1 MRTRALSSWANFEK
15 LKMHR
20 LDKSASGKTA
30 VSPSCPL
37 QATQIHSVNRVALV
51 AANSSWNLM
60 NFRAPVLRALQ
71 DSGIRIVAAVPPD
84 KGAEGLSALGVE
96 VQSVSIDAR
105 GLSPLADLRLLTQYI
120 DIMKRLAPVAF
131 LPFTAKPNIYG
142 SIAARLQRV
151 PVMNTITGLGTGFL
165 SGSALQM
172 VMSALYRIAL
182 RRSRRVFF
190 HNKDDRDLF
199 IELKL
204 VTQSQVA
211 VVAGSGIDLSHFRP
225 AEGRDAGK
233 PVTFL
238 FIGRLLRDK
247 GVEEI
252 ATAAEIVQGRHPAR
266 FQILGSIEDHPK
278 AVARRRI
285 DEWVHKGVIEL
296 LGTAPDVRPFI
307 SDADCVVLPS
317 YREGLPRVL
326 LEASAMARPII
337 AADVPGCREAV
348 DAGVTGLMC
357 EARSVDS
364 LVNAMMRF
372 IDLPASDRAAMGRAG
387 RAKAEREFSHELVA
401 KAYVDE
407 LDALSEHFASLNT
420 LTG

>member
-1 MRTRALSSWANFEK
+1 
-15 LKMHR
+15 MHR
-20 LDKSASGKTA
+20 LDKSASEMA
-30 VSPSCPL
+30 VSPSFAS

-51 AANSSWNLM
+51 AANSSWNLT
-60 NFRAPVLRALQ
+60 NFRAPVIRALQ
-71 DSGIRIVAAVPPD
+71 DSGFRVVAAIPAD

-96 VQSVSIDAR
+96 IQSVSIDAR
-105 GLSPLADLRLLTQYI
+105 GLSPLADLRLLTHYI
-120 DIMKRLAPVAF
+120 DIMKRLTPVAF

-142 SIAARLQRV
+142 SIAARLQGI

-165 SGSALQM
+165 SGSAFQM

-199 IELKL
+199 IELRL
-204 VTQSQVA
+204 VTQSQAA
-211 VVAGSGIDLSHFRP
+211 VVAGSGIDLSYFRP
-225 AEGRDAGK
+225 AGDRGAEK

-247 GVEEI
+247 GVEEF
-252 ATAAEIVQGRHPAR
+252 AAAAEIVQAHHSAR

-285 DEWVHKGVIEL
+285 DEWVHRGVIEL

-326 LEASAMARPII
+326 LEASAMARPVI
-337 AADVPGCREAV
+337 ASDVPGCREAV
-348 DAGVTGLMC
+348 DAGVTGLLC

-372 IDLPASDRAAMGRAG
+372 VHLPASDRAAMGRAG

-407 LDALSEHFASLNT
+407 LDALSEHFASLNA
-420 LTG
+420 LIG